1 MLKNKIY
8 IVVLA
13 FAMPLHLFSQFES
26 DAIRLSMQSLGSTA
40 RSYGIGGAFGAVG
53 ADPSAAAINPA
64 GLARFR
70 TSKFFLSSS
79 FYNAK
84 NKTTYG
90 NSEFSNSK
98 FNFNLPNFGFVAN
111 IRAEGYE
118 DKKPEGM
125 VNFVFGFNMNRIAN
139 FHKSTTFEGNS
150 KISSITQNW
159 AERATDDGVIAPQF
173 SKYSIHYLAFQTWAI
188 DADSSSSIPAY
199 KSAYGTNAIDVNQ
212 SGTVLSSGSI
222 NDYNIS
228 LAGNYK
234 HVFHGG
240 ISIGIRRAR
249 YKEEF
254 SFTERDNK
262 NNTIKDIQSV
272 NFESNLLTRGNGF
285 NAKIGFIATPTEYI
299 RIGYAYHSPTLYN
312 LTDSYFYSIES
323 KYDFGAK
330 NPFGFNREN
339 TYLRTEPATYK
350 YSITTPSRN
359 VFSLALVN
367 KEIGFISIDAETVNY
382 ANARMKAKDYA
393 FKDENLSLSRN
404 YNNVVNL
411 RLGAELMKDEFR
423 FRAGYARYPSPY
435 KEGYVPYVK
444 DLVNNIYT
452 LGFGIKLDE
461 YAIDLAYVNS
471 GYADYTVPYQLK
483 NGQYFTATN
492 NVRANNFIISATINI
507 D

>member
-1 MLKNKIY
+1 MAIALP
-8 IVVLA
+8 
-13 FAMPLHLFSQFES
+13 FQLFSQFES
-26 DAIRLSMQSLGSTA
+26 DAIRLSMQTLGSSA

-53 ADPSAAAINPA
+53 ADPSSAAINPA
-64 GLARFR
+64 GLARYR
-70 TSKFFLSSS
+70 TSKLFLSTA

-84 NKTTYG
+84 TKTTFG
-90 NSEFSNSK
+90 NNEFSNSK
-98 FNFNLPNFGFVAN
+98 FNFNIPNFGFVAN

-118 DKKPEGM
+118 EKKPEGM

-139 FHKSTTFEGNS
+139 FHKSTTFEGNN

-159 AERATDDGVIAPQF
+159 AQRATKDGVIAPEF
-173 SKYSIHYLAFQTWAI
+173 SKYSIHHLAFETWAI
-188 DADSSSSIPAY
+188 DADTNSSTPAY

-240 ISIGIRRAR
+240 ISIGLRRAK

-262 NNTIKDIQSV
+262 NTTIKDIESV

-285 NAKIGFIATPTEYI
+285 NAKIGFIATPTEFI
-299 RIGYAYHSPTLYN
+299 RIGYAYHSPTLFN
-312 LTDSYFYSIES
+312 LTDSYFYSITS

-330 NPFGFNREN
+330 NPFGLNRQN
-339 TYLRTEPATYK
+339 TFLRTQPATYK
-350 YSITTPSRN
+350 YTITTPSRN

-367 KEIGFISIDAETVNY
+367 KEIGFISLDAETVNY
-382 ANARMKAKDYA
+382 SSARMKASDYA

-404 YNNVVNL
+404 YKNVVNL
-411 RLGAELMKDEFR
+411 RIGAELIQDEFR

-435 KEGYVPYVK
+435 KDGYVPYVK

-452 LGFGIKLDE
+452 LGFGIKTDD
-461 YAIDLAYVNS
+461 YAIDLAFVNS
-471 GYADYTVPYQLK
+471 GFADYTVPYQLS
-483 NGQYFTATN
+483 NGQYYTATN
-492 NVRANNFIISATINI
+492 NVRANNFIISASINI